1 MQELILSTNGN
12 GSGECDGDGDDG
24 ESSLSGG
31 AVRNTSDRRT
41 DPNMSCIVCMY
52 VCMCF
57 WHRVRESESIGFG
70 VTVCGKRR
78 VEKYERERERERRGK
93 KVGVIVFEKRKI
105 KMK

>member
-41 DPNMSCIVCMY
+41 DPNMSCIVCVY

-57 WHRVRESESIGFG
+57 
-70 VTVCGKRR
+70 
-78 VEKYERERERERRGK
+78 
-93 KVGVIVFEKRKI
+93 
-105 KMK
+105 